1 MNFPLYIAKRYLF
14 AKSGNNA
21 INIITIIASIGVVV
35 GTAALFIILSG
46 FSGLR
51 TFNYSLLDIS
61 DPDIKITATKGKTFI
76 YTDTLQNVIENNTD
90 IAAFS
95 KVIEERVFLKNGE
108 KQQIA
113 SVKGVDYNY
122 INVVKLDSA
131 IQVGT
136 WLEKEYPNTSVIGNS
151 LSYKLS
157 AGVASFGETLQILVP
172 KTGTGFLNPA
182 SSFRSIDTQITG
194 TYYGTE
200 EFENKYVFV
209 SNAQAQQL
217 LNYQDNQFT
226 GIEIKLQSNVNAD
239 DFSEKIQQQLGENYR
254 VQTKAQLNELFYKV
268 INTENFVSYLIF
280 TLIVIIAMFNVVGSI
295 IMMIIDKK
303 KNLKT
308 ILNLGATLSEIKR
321 IFVLQGFLLTIAGM
335 TIGLIVSMIAVAIQE
350 QFEVFMITSSIPYP
364 VELKISNLLIVIATI
379 SVLGFLAAKVASS
392 RISTNFIDK

>member
-122 INVVKLDSA
+122 INVVKLD
-131 IQVGT
+131 
-136 WLEKEYPNTSVIGNS
+136 
-151 LSYKLS
+151 
-157 AGVASFGETLQILVP
+157 
-172 KTGTGFLNPA
+172 
-182 SSFRSIDTQITG
+182 
-194 TYYGTE
+194 
-200 EFENKYVFV
+200 
-209 SNAQAQQL
+209 
-217 LNYQDNQFT
+217 
-226 GIEIKLQSNVNAD
+226 
-239 DFSEKIQQQLGENYR
+239 
-254 VQTKAQLNELFYKV
+254 
-268 INTENFVSYLIF
+268 
-280 TLIVIIAMFNVVGSI
+280 
-295 IMMIIDKK
+295 
-303 KNLKT
+303 
-308 ILNLGATLSEIKR
+308 
-321 IFVLQGFLLTIAGM
+321 
-335 TIGLIVSMIAVAIQE
+335 
-350 QFEVFMITSSIPYP
+350 
-364 VELKISNLLIVIATI
+364 
-379 SVLGFLAAKVASS
+379 
-392 RISTNFIDK
+392 

>member
-1 MNFPLYIAKRYLF
+1 LNFPLYIAKRYLF

-335 TIGLIVSMIAVAIQE
+335 TIGLIVSTIAVAIQE

-364 VELKISNLLIVIATI
+364 VELKLSNLLIVITTI

-392 RISTNFIDK
+392 RISINFIEK

>member
-1 MNFPLYIAKRYLF
+1 LNFPLYIAKRYLF

-239 DFSEKIQQQLGENYR
+239 DFSEKIQQQLAENYR

-335 TIGLIVSMIAVAIQE
+335 TIGLIVSTIAVAIQE

-392 RISTNFIDK
+392 RISINFIEK

>member
-95 KVIEERVFLKNGE
+95 KVNEERVFLKNGE

-239 DFSEKIQQQLGENYR
+239 DFSEKIQQQLGQNYK

-335 TIGLIVSMIAVAIQE
+335 TIGLIVSTIAVAIQE

-364 VELKISNLLIVIATI
+364 VELKLSNLLIVIATI

-392 RISTNFIDK
+392 RISVNFIEK

>member
-239 DFSEKIQQQLGENYR
+239 DFSEKIQQQLAENYR

-335 TIGLIVSMIAVAIQE
+335 TIGLIVSTIAVAIQE

-379 SVLGFLAAKVASS
+379 SCRYHSNLDELIYIESIEVA
-392 RISTNFIDK
+392 